1 MREDIRQSFLRD
13 INKQKEF
20 TERYNKLSDEE
31 KEHLKEEQ
39 KREAEILNDILC
51 QVTGSSPSWF

>member
-20 TERYNKLSDEE
+20 TERYNKLSDKE